1 MGVGWAR
8 SYVRPGRVTCAAVSN
23 VVQAEREAQALIE
36 SVKQLGRPLKED
48 EARIVRARAGELR
61 ETISAAHHAD
71 LVANRAEVIS
81 HGTPFISQ
89 AIRRAQD
96 EARSRIE
103 AVKTCSNCPAA
114 ETFRGSGEVVVHC
127 AVERSL
133 VDSRK
138 DPQSLLTF
146 CLGDYT
152 ACPSWRAEKER
163 QRLGHKAPLVPATEG
178 V

>member
-1 MGVGWAR
+1 M
-8 SYVRPGRVTCAAVSN
+8 SN

-36 SVKQLGRPLKED
+36 SVKRLGRPLRAD
-48 EARIVRARAGELR
+48 EAQIVRTRAGELR

-71 LVANRAEVIS
+71 LVENRAEVIS
-81 HGTPFISQ
+81 HGRPYISR
-89 AIRRAQD
+89 AIRVAQE
-96 EARSRIE
+96 EARRRVTAI
-103 AVKTCSNCPAA
+103 KGCSNCPAA
-114 ETFRGSGEVVVHC
+114 ETFRGSGEVLVHC
-127 AVERSL
+127 AVERSV
-133 VDSRK
+133 VDSRR

-163 QRLGHKAPLVPATEG
+163 ERLGQKPLVSASEG